1 MATNTSTNFAG
12 DLTNYIESE
21 VLPLTRRQLV
31 AWQFATPATLPKGF
45 GTTYTATR
53 YNRLTL
59 PFAPLSEGVPPVGES
74 MSIGQVT
81 GQTQQWGDKVTITD
95 VAEMTIFHP
104 IFKQAL
110 RLTSLQIAESNER
123 RVYLTLMGGAQVNY
137 VNQRGA
143 RASLVAGD
151 VLDPHTINRTTA
163 ALMTIG
169 APRFMG
175 DEETDAKLDAKAG
188 GSQASMDPRKHAHYV
203 AICHPLVVGDF
214 SESPTVQT
222 AWSYSDINRLYNYEA
237 GEWRGI
243 TFCMSN
249 MVPFWTGI
257 AAVSGATGTTGGSLT
272 AGTTYYTQVTGSNA
286 QNQYESQIYQVD
298 SGEAPGG
305 SNTALS
311 ITLPSTPGYT
321 YNVYIGTSAT
331 GISNLA
337 LTNSTSAPQ
346 SGPYTGV
353 ATQIP
358 AGTTITLTALG
369 PQQVPPAAPAT
380 GITVYP
386 TFVFG
391 RDFYSWVTL
400 DSVKMTYLTNADKSD
415 PLNQLRVIGWKQFD
429 GGLITNQLFGARI
442 ESTSAFTSTFG

>member
-1 MATNTSTNFAG
+1 MATNTSGNFTG
-12 DLTNYIESE
+12 DVVKYIEQK

-31 AWQFATPATLPKGF
+31 AYQFATPATLPKGM

-59 PFAPLSEGVPPVGES
+59 PFAPLSEGVPPIGES
-74 MSIGQVT
+74 MSISQVT
-81 GQTQQWGDKVTITD
+81 GVMQQWGDKVTITD

-104 IFKQAL
+104 IFKQAM
-110 RLTSLQIAESNER
+110 RLTALQMAESNER
-123 RVYLTLMGGAQVNY
+123 RIYLTLMGGTQVNY
-137 VNQRGA
+137 VNKRGS
-143 RASLVAGD
+143 RAALQVGD
-151 VLDPHTINRTTA
+151 VLDPFTINRTSA
-163 ALMTIG
+163 ALVTIG

-175 DEETDAKLDAKAG
+175 DEETDAKIDAKSG
-188 GSQASMDPRKHAHYV
+188 GKDASQDPRRHAHYV

-214 SESPTVQT
+214 SDNPTVQT

-257 AAVSGATGTTGGSLT
+257 AAVTGATGTTGGSL
-272 AGTTYYTQVTGSNA
+272 ASGTTYYLQVTGSNA

-298 SGEAPGG
+298 GGEAPGS

-311 ITLPSTPGYT
+311 LTLPSTPGYT
-321 YNVYIGTSAT
+321 YSVYIGTSAA
-331 GISNLA
+331 GVSNLA
-337 LTNSTSAPQ
+337 LTNSTAAPQ
-346 SGPYTGV
+346 SGPYSGV
-353 ATQIP
+353 ATQLP
-358 AGTTITLTALG
+358 PGTTVTLTGFG

-380 GITVYP
+380 GVTVYP

-400 DSVKMTYLTNADKSD
+400 DSVKMTYLTQADKSD
-415 PLNQLRVIGWKQFD
+415 PLNQLRVIGWKQYD
-429 GGLITNQLFGARI
+429 GGLITNQSFGARI
-442 ESTSAFTSTFG
+442 ESTSSYSSNFG

>member
-1 MATNTSTNFAG
+1 MATNTSGNFTG
-12 DLTNYIESE
+12 DVVKYIEQK

-31 AWQFATPATLPKGF
+31 AYQFATPATLPKGM

-59 PFAPLSEGVPPVGES
+59 PFAPLSEGVPPIGES
-74 MSIGQVT
+74 MSISQVS
-81 GQTQQWGDKVTITD
+81 GVMQQWGDKVTITD

-104 IFKQAL
+104 IFKQAM
-110 RLTSLQIAESNER
+110 RLTALQMAESNER
-123 RVYLTLMGGAQVNY
+123 RIYLTLMGGTQVNY
-137 VNQRGA
+137 VNKRGS
-143 RASLVAGD
+143 RAALQVGD
-151 VLDPHTINRTTA
+151 VLDPFTINRTSA
-163 ALMTIG
+163 ALVTIG

-175 DEETDAKLDAKAG
+175 DEETDAKIDAKSG
-188 GSQASMDPRKHAHYV
+188 GKDASQDPRRHAHYV

-214 SESPTVQT
+214 SDNPTVQT

-257 AAVSGATGTTGGSLT
+257 AAVTGATGTTGGSL
-272 AGTTYYTQVTGSNA
+272 ASGTTYYLQVTGSNA

-298 SGEAPGG
+298 GGEAPGS

-311 ITLPSTPGYT
+311 LTLPSTPGYT
-321 YNVYIGTSAT
+321 YSVYIGTSAA
-331 GISNLA
+331 GVSNLA
-337 LTNSTSAPQ
+337 LTNSTAAPQ
-346 SGPYTGV
+346 SGPYSGV
-353 ATQIP
+353 ATQLP
-358 AGTTITLTALG
+358 PGTTVTLTGFG

-380 GITVYP
+380 GVTVYP

-400 DSVKMTYLTNADKSD
+400 DSVKMTYLTQADKSD
-415 PLNQLRVIGWKQFD
+415 PLNQLRVIGWKQYD
-429 GGLITNQLFGARI
+429 GGLITNNQFGARI
-442 ESTSAFTSTFG
+442 ESTSSYSSNFG